1 MKINR
6 LELKINVP
14 VEYEENVVF
23 PDDSYNSYHV
33 KGIKECHVKAI
44 ATEYSEFLS
53 VKVNLFAVVK
63 TTSAYSLKDLDYEVK
78 VKDELCFTDK
88 EDLSDVYFYEKLP
101 TIDLNPYLFSL
112 IIASVPD
119 KVVGK
124 DEKLPESG
132 NGYRILSEEDFYKE
146 KSENKK
152 SPFDVLDDLEL
163 D

>member
-1 MKINR
+1 M
-6 LELKINVP
+6 
-14 VEYEENVVF
+14 
-23 PDDSYNSYHV
+23 
-33 KGIKECHVKAI
+33 
-44 ATEYSEFLS
+44 
-53 VKVNLFAVVK
+53 
-63 TTSAYSLKDLDYEVK
+63 
-78 VKDELCFTDK
+78 
-88 EDLSDVYFYEKLP
+88 
-101 TIDLNPYLFSL
+101 NPYLFSL

-132 NGYRILSEEDFYKE
+132 HGYRILSEEDFYEE